1 MLLLS
6 SCLCINIAVFVCYI
20 IVKRG
25 GIHYWTVDKARVQAI
40 IKNKDGLVQAD
51 FKPVNE
57 FVMDLLQPFF
67 ACMPDLD
74 RERIH
79 ISVLMTKLANIG
91 QVDHFDWDKFKV
103 YNAGKPG
110 KCWNVQDSVSIIIQ
124 LSGEL
129 LLYFIC
135 NFHL

>member
-25 GIHYWTVDKARVQAI
+25 GIHYWTVDKARVQATI
-40 IKNKDGLVQAD
+40 RNNDGLVEAH
-51 FKPVNE
+51 FEPINE
-57 FVMDLLQPFF
+57 FVKDLLEPFF
-67 ACMPDLD
+67 AYMPDLD
-74 RERIH
+74 EERIV

-103 YNAGKPG
+103 DNAEKPG

-124 LSGEL
+124 LSGE
-129 LLYFIC
+129 
-135 NFHL
+135 